1 MTANRQLGQLV
12 PLPGVAGQFVRD
24 QATNAWVQVTKAM
37 VGLSLVDNTA
47 DSTKPVST
55 PQQTALD
62 LKLNAAN
69 PIASGIAI
77 FGGAT
82 QVLAGVITNYGDFTA
97 TRTTGNT
104 AFNMNGPAGNQCRVA
119 FYTNLSARWTFGKS
133 NGAES
138 GSNAG
143 SDFWVSRFADDGSGI
158 DVAMRIIRATGETQT
173 MSLTASGP
181 VKPGQYT
188 LTTLPSASLYSG
200 YEIDVTNATGG
211 SKRCRSNGTVWQ
223 ILNTTT
229 TVS

>member
-1 MTANRQLGQLV
+1 MTVNRDLGKLT
-12 PLPGVAGQFVRD
+12 PIPSVAGQFVWN
-24 QATNAWVQVTKAM
+24 QATTSWQQVTKAM
-37 VGLSLVDNTA
+37 VGLGNATNTA
-47 DSTKPVST
+47 DADKPVST
-55 PQQTALD
+55 AQQAALD

-77 FGGAT
+77 FGGST

-97 TRTTGNT
+97 TRTSGNT
-104 AFNMNGPAGNQCRVA
+104 AFNLNGPAGNQCRVA

-158 DVAMRIIRATGETQT
+158 DVALRIIRATGETQT
-173 MSLTASGP
+173 MSVSASGP